1 MYPNG
6 RRVNLGGIMS
16 ISYKDAGVNKEEGY
30 KAVELMKKAV
40 SKTHNSSVLNGLG
53 SFGAMYE
60 LGQYKN
66 PVLVSGTDGVGTKLE
81 VAFKMGVYNTV
92 GIDAVAMCVNDILC
106 HGAKPMFFLDYM
118 ACGKLEAEK
127 AALLVSGVAEGC
139 LQSGSALIGGETA
152 EMPGFY
158 QDGDYDIAGFSVGV
172 VEKDEIINGST
183 VGEGDIIIALTSSG
197 VHSNGF
203 SLVRKLVT
211 DFNEELDG
219 KKIGEILLEPT
230 KIYVKPILALLKK
243 FTVKGMAH
251 ITGGGL
257 PENLPRTIGEGYQ
270 PVVEKSKI
278 KVLEIFK
285 HLQSKGV
292 PEDEMYGTFNMGVG
306 FVLVVD
312 AGDKDA
318 VISELKTLGEEA
330 YEIGYIQKGD
340 KGLCLI

>member
-1 MYPNG
+1 
-6 RRVNLGGIMS
+6 MS

-40 SKTHNSSVLNGLG
+40 SKTHNNSVLNGLG

-60 LGQYKN
+60 MGQYKN

-127 AALLVSGVAEGC
+127 AAQLVSGVAEGC
-139 LQSGSALIGGETA
+139 LQSGAALVGGETA

-158 QDGDYDIAGFSVGV
+158 KDGDYDIAGFSVGV
-172 VEKDEIINGST
+172 VEKDEIINGSS
-183 VGEGDIIIALTSSG
+183 VEGGDVLIALPSSG

-203 SLVRKLVT
+203 SLVRRLVT
-211 DFNEELDG
+211 DFDEELNG
-219 KKIGEILLEPT
+219 KKIGEVLLEPT
-230 KIYVKPILALLKK
+230 RIYVKPVLALLEK

-257 PENLPRTIGEGYQ
+257 PENLPRTIRDGYQ
-270 PVVEKSKI
+270 AVVEKEKI
-278 KVLEIFK
+278 RIPEIFK

-306 FVLVVD
+306 FVLIV
-312 AGDKDA
+312 ASKDKDA

-330 YEIGYIQKGD
+330 YEIGYIEKGD
-340 KGLCLI
+340 KELCLI

>member
-183 VGEGDIIIALTSSG
+183 VGEGDIIIALPSSG

>member
-1 MYPNG
+1 
-6 RRVNLGGIMS
+6 MS

-40 SKTHNSSVLNGLG
+40 SKTHNNSVLNGLG

-60 LGQYKN
+60 MGQYKN

-127 AALLVSGVAEGC
+127 AAQLVSGVAEGC
-139 LQSGSALIGGETA
+139 LQSGAALVGGETA

-158 QDGDYDIAGFSVGV
+158 KDGDYDIAGFSVGV
-172 VEKDEIINGST
+172 VEKDEIINGSS
-183 VGEGDIIIALTSSG
+183 VEEGDVLIALPSSG

-203 SLVRKLVT
+203 SLVRRLVT
-211 DFNEELDG
+211 DFDEELNG
-219 KKIGEILLEPT
+219 KKIGEVLLEPT
-230 KIYVKPILALLKK
+230 RIYVKPVLALLEN

-257 PENLPRTIGEGYQ
+257 PENLPRTIRDGYQ
-270 PVVEKSKI
+270 AVVEKEKI
-278 KVLEIFK
+278 RIPEIFK

-306 FVLVVD
+306 FVLIV
-312 AGDKDA
+312 ASQDKDA

-330 YEIGYIQKGD
+330 YEIGYIEKGD
-340 KGLCLI
+340 KELCLI